1 MANMRR
7 RLNVEK
13 QTIVEDGYSY
23 AVHNDS
29 GAMYRIEVLLGETF
43 VDSSGRIHETKEY
56 TIID

>member
-1 MANMRR
+1 M
-7 RLNVEK
+7 EK
-13 QTIVEDGYSY
+13 QTLVEDGYSY

-56 TIID
+56 KIID

>member
-1 MANMRR
+1 MA
-7 RLNVEK
+7 K
-13 QTIVEDGYSY
+13 QTLVEDGYSY

-43 VDSSGRIHETKEY
+43 VDSSGHIHVTKEY